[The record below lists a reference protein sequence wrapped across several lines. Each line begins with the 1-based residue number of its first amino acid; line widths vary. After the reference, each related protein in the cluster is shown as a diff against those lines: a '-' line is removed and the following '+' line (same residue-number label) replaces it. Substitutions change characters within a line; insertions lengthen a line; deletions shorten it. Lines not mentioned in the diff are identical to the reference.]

1 MLSLIYDVDKS
12 IIQSR
17 MVYDP
22 TKQQIRVSFNANL
35 TPKIL
40 GGRIMHVDGIS
51 VYSIDLSKRINHQ
64 TSPPSTTTKNNKEE
78 RGKIIEHR
86 IEKLLVNGT
95 PLHPPYF
102 NVFGLEDLMVGNG
115 QYGSG
120 ALVGAGAWS

>member
-1 MLSLIYDVDKS
+1 
-12 IIQSR
+12 

-51 VYSIDLSKRINHQ
+51 VYSIDLSKRSIHHQ
-64 TSPPSTTTKNNKEE
+64 TSPLSTTRDEKSNQEG

-102 NVFGLEDLMVGNG
+102 NVFGLEDLMVSNG

>member
-1 MLSLIYDVDKS
+1 
-12 IIQSR
+12 

-51 VYSIDLSKRINHQ
+51 VYSIDLSKRVHHQ
-64 TSPPSTTTKNNKEE
+64 TSPPSTTTKNNEEE

-102 NVFGLEDLMVGNG
+102 NVFGLEDLMVSNG